1 MHLNSSKCWPN
12 KYYFSQHEITLI
24 INGLPS
30 MNKSIRPVFT
40 TRSIIT
46 RERALNKVVHDY
58 EDDWQF
64 LNTEEELEVSNAIIV
79 SMEEI
84 FNIDSSLEYLIELM
98 ESGTYAMIDDCGKW
112 SIFNLEMNLSDD

>member
-1 MHLNSSKCWPN
+1 
-12 KYYFSQHEITLI
+12 
-24 INGLPS
+24 
-30 MNKSIRPVFT
+30 MNKATIPVFT

-58 EDDWQF
+58 DDDWQF
-64 LNTEEELEVSNAIIV
+64 LNTEEELEVSNAIVV

-84 FNIDSSLEYLIELM
+84 FNIDSSLEYLIEVI

-112 SIFNLEMNLSDD
+112 SIYNLALSDE

>member
-1 MHLNSSKCWPN
+1 
-12 KYYFSQHEITLI
+12 
-24 INGLPS
+24 
-30 MNKSIRPVFT
+30 MNKSITPVFT

-84 FNIDSSLEYLIELM
+84 FYIDSSLEYLIELM

-112 SIFNLEMNLSDD
+112 SIFNLEMNLSDE

>member
-1 MHLNSSKCWPN
+1 
-12 KYYFSQHEITLI
+12 
-24 INGLPS
+24 
-30 MNKSIRPVFT
+30 MNKATIPVFT
-40 TRSIIT
+40 TRSIIAG
-46 RERALNKVVHDY
+46 ESALNKVVHDY

-112 SIFNLEMNLSDD
+112 SIFDLEMNLSDE

>member
-1 MHLNSSKCWPN
+1 MINSMSKAT
-12 KYYFSQHEITLI
+12 I
-24 INGLPS
+24 
-30 MNKSIRPVFT
+30 PVFT
-40 TRSIIT
+40 TRSIIA
-46 RERALNKVVHDY
+46 RESALNKVVHDY

-84 FNIDSSLEYLIELM
+84 FNIDSSLEYLIGLM

-112 SIFNLEMNLSDD
+112 SIYNIAINVSQYT